1 VFFCLLGLL
10 LYRSSIVT
18 VYSESTTDFRF
29 FFCFAYEYIFVCVC
43 ARFYVMVMMVLLS
56 MMIISSV
63 CVIKHLRKTV
73 LLTGLS
79 ESDYFMANG
88 RVHRCVSV
96 R

>member
-1 VFFCLLGLL
+1 
-10 LYRSSIVT
+10 
-18 VYSESTTDFRF
+18 
-29 FFCFAYEYIFVCVC
+29 
-43 ARFYVMVMMVLLS
+43 MVMMVLLS